1 MKGTAFEPDRNEA
14 MKLLQDLVKIK
25 DSLYRFASVNNEA
38 RNPFNPTINS
48 FADDIGC
55 FCCDLGQLIGATIY
69 SDINEG
75 YDININVQ
83 KGGEL

>member
-1 MKGTAFEPDRNEA
+1 MS
-14 MKLLQDLVKIK
+14 LVERGNSIRLFQIYSSVSGK